1 MNGSSSTSSKFALV
15 SWIVGFAI
23 LGFFLFLF
31 WTLASHD
38 YNWKAIRPY
47 RSNMLKGWGMTL
59 LISAIAAGIS
69 ILLGAILT
77 AAQLAS
83 VKMTRLLARGYIEL
97 IRGTPL
103 ITQIVIGYYLFANRL
118 EIDSKFWVGVVI
130 LAAFTAAY
138 LSEIFRGGIE
148 SIGKT
153 QWESGRAIGL
163 SDSQIYRFVVIPQ
176 AIRRVLPASAGLFAD
191 LVKNSSLL
199 YIIAVHEFFLQ
210 TREAMANS
218 YASVEG
224 LIPLAIGYL
233 AITLPISLISRKL
246 EARFKY
252 EH

>member
-1 MNGSSSTSSKFALV
+1 
-15 SWIVGFAI
+15 
-23 LGFFLFLF
+23 
-31 WTLASHD
+31 
-38 YNWKAIRPY
+38 
-47 RSNMLKGWGMTL
+47 MTL

-103 ITQIVIGYYLFANRL
+103 ITQIVIGYYVFSVALEEKILILFSARV
-118 EIDSKFWVGVVI
+118 EFAPFWVGIVI
-130 LAAFTAAY
+130 LSAFSAAY

-163 SDSQIYRFVVIPQ
+163 SDFQIYRFVVIPQ

-199 YIIAVHEFFLQ
+199 YIIAVHEFFMQ
-210 TREAMANS
+210 TRGAVANS
-218 YASVEG
+218 YASIEG
-224 LIPLAIGYL
+224 YIPLAIGYL
-233 AITLPISLISRKL
+233 IITLPISLISRKL